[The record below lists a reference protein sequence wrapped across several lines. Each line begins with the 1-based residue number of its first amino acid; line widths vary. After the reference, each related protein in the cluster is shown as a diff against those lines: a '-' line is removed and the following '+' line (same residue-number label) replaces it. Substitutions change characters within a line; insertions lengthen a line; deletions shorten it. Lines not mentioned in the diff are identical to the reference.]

1 MASIEPGASPTALLA
16 SARGAGCGC
25 KLAPDVLSRALE
37 WLPAPPDDPD
47 VLVGHAGMDDA
58 AVHRLSDDL
67 AVVASV
73 DFFTAV
79 VDDPELF
86 GEIAATN
93 ALSDLYAMGATPLLA
108 LALVCYPR
116 DADPAGLGAIMR
128 GGARVAAEHGCPVL
142 GGHTIDDPEPKYG
155 LSVLG
160 TAHPDRLMTN
170 DAGRAR
176 DRLVLTKPLGVGIA
190 VSAARA
196 GSDGA
201 LVAAIASMRR
211 SNRGASGAAL
221 AAGVRCATDV
231 TGFGLLGH
239 LREVAAASG
248 LGAWIDPER
257 VPVLD
262 GVLELSAAGHATGG
276 GGRNRTAL
284 EGAVAIDGAVPAE
297 LVGVL
302 VDPQTSGGLL
312 LAVPPGRLGGLMDG
326 LHAAGAG
333 AHEVGVLH
341 AGDPGRIAVGGPRP
355 A

>member
-1 MASIEPGASPTALLA
+1 MAATQPGASPATLLA
-16 SARGAGCGC
+16 GARGAGCGC
-25 KLAPDVLSRALE
+25 KLAPDVLARALA
-37 WLPAPPDDPD
+37 WLPALPDDPD
-47 VLVGHAGMDDA
+47 VLVGHAGMDDG
-58 AVHRLSDDL
+58 AVCRLSDDL
-67 AVVASV
+67 AVVASL

-108 LALVCYPR
+108 LALACYPR

-128 GGARVAAEHGCPVL
+128 GGARVAADHGCPVL

-155 LSVLG
+155 LSVIG
-160 TAHPDRLMTN
+160 TIHPERLMTN
-170 DAGRAR
+170 DAGRAG

-190 VSAARA
+190 VAAARR
-196 GSDGA
+196 GSDGSLA
-201 LVAAIASMRR
+201 AAIASMRR
-211 SNRGASGAAL
+211 SNREASGAAL

-257 VPVLD
+257 VPVLE
-262 GVLELSAAGHATGG
+262 GALELSAAGHATGG
-276 GGRNRTAL
+276 GGRNRAAL
-284 EGAVAIDGAVPAE
+284 DGAVAIDGAVSTA
-297 LVGVL
+297 LAGVL

-312 LAVPPGRLGGLMDG
+312 LAVPPERLGSLVDG
-326 LHAAGAG
+326 LCAAGAG

-341 AGDPGRIAVGGPRP
+341 AGDPGRIVVGGPRP